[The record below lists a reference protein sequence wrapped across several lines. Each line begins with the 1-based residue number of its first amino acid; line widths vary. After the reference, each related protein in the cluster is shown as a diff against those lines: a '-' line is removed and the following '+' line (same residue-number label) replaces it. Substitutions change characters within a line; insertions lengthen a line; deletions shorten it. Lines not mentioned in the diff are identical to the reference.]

1 MVEQRKIRFD
11 RLRRFLFG
19 IPWSEKT
26 LSLKIRAVIVYS
38 IFAFIF
44 VTPFIMVLFGIS
56 PDEFEAAEPILLP
69 IFGVFVGGGIVLAI
83 LASIWD
89 WIKKKSR
96 RD

>member
-1 MVEQRKIRFD
+1 MVEQRKRRFD

-26 LSLKIRAVIVYS
+26 LSLKIRAVTVHS

-44 VTPFIMVLFGIS
+44 GMPFIMVLFGIS
-56 PDEFEAAEPILLP
+56 TDEMEAAEPILLP
-69 IFGVFVGGGIVLAI
+69 ILGVFIGGGLVLAI

-89 WIKKKSR
+89 WIKRKSR

>member
-1 MVEQRKIRFD
+1 MVEQRKRRFD

-44 VTPFIMVLFGIS
+44 ITPFIMVLFGIS

>member
-1 MVEQRKIRFD
+1 MVEQRKRRFD